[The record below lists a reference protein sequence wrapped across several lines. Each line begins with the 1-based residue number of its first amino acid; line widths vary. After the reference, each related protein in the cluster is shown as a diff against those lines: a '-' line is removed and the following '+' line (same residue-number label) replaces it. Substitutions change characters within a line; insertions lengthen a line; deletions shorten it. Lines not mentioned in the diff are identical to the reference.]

1 DRFSIAIGELEY
13 DDQFMA
19 ILSYDGRFPQPWS
32 RVDVDREIAD
42 IGYLRLTEY
51 NDPMPVALSN
61 EGDVYTM
68 LPGGTDWS
76 KIPGT
81 GILSEDADGRGDVY
95 NFLIDGTRC
104 FVLGRS
110 GQLYQR
116 DKLGEWETLSL
127 ERTSEPGYRPEAF
140 GYVTV
145 AADGSVVISSSQQ
158 PASPT
163 GRLTH
168 DPRFRADM
176 SATELGALMAQ
187 RRHEAAGGSHI
198 TRLYRFDGRS
208 FSRLDIPE
216 DLHIRN
222 IHTDPMGRIWI
233 VGVDGLILRGRPE
246 DGFGRLDFHGDTETL
261 HSATW
266 FQGELIVASGYMLH
280 RFDGHRLTPLKPKLN
295 DPFRN
300 RNTPTP
306 MKLQTVGDVM
316 FYFDY
321 KHGVCRWDGESWDW
335 IDIPPALL
343 ERDFKGFPTP

>member
-51 NDPMPVALSN
+51 NDPVPVALSN
-61 EGDVYTM
+61 EGDVYT
-68 LPGGTDWS
+68 LLGEQTDWS
-76 KIPGT
+76 KIAGT

-95 NFLIDGTRC
+95 ELLIDGSLC
-104 FVLGRS
+104 YILGRS
-110 GQLYQR
+110 RQIYSRNDLN
-116 DKLGEWETLSL
+116 EWKMLSL
-127 ERTSEPGYRPEAF
+127 EREGRPGYEAEYF
-140 GYVTV
+140 G
-145 AADGSVVISSSQQ
+145 AAELLADGRIIVAGTSRPARDASGLLPDRTGMNQQ
-158 PASPT
+158 ELMQFFQE
-163 GRLTH
+163 RM
-168 DPRFRADM
+168 RQRARQ
-176 SATELGALMAQ
+176 AQ
-187 RRHEAAGGSHI
+187 PEY
-198 TRLYRFDGRS
+198 RLYLFHDGKFHQLEMPSDLAPR
-208 FSRLDIPE
+208 DI
-216 DLHIRN
+216 HV
-222 IHTDPMGRIWI
+222 DPMGRIWI

-343 ERDFKGFPTP
+343 ERDFKGLPTP